1 MPVMMTEN
9 RELLVDVKTG
19 QSRVAI
25 PHHPVVSSSKM
36 TWQGFHHE
44 RHAIPEFAADD
55 VYHLNHVVVVQLNAP
70 AKVEGTVSGQ
80 RFDKEVRPQQVSFIP
95 AHAVISARCG
105 QRQEFAMIS
114 IEPRFLA
121 RAAHEVG
128 GANQLELTPTIAAD
142 DPLLASLVMGLD
154 HEAESGCPV
163 GNAYAESLA
172 SMVAVHLAAK
182 YSTQAPRLREST
194 GGLSRRQLAQALD
207 FVHANFAK
215 DVPLPTLAAVAGL
228 SPYHFARLF
237 KQSTGLAPHQYL
249 IRVRVERARGL
260 LLHGNESI
268 TSIATQVGFCDQSH
282 FSTHFKRIYGVTP
295 RVFIQQIAQR

>member
-1 MPVMMTEN
+1 MPEIMTEN

-19 QSRVAI
+19 TSRVAV
-25 PHHPVVSSSKM
+25 PHDPIVSSSKM

-44 RHAIPEFAADD
+44 RHAIPGFEADD

-70 AKVEGTVSGQ
+70 AKVEGTLAGV
-80 RFDKEVRPQQVSFIP
+80 RFEKEVRPQQVSLIP
-95 AHAVISARCG
+95 ARAMISARCE

-121 RAAHEVG
+121 RAAHEVVG
-128 GANQLELTPTIAAD
+128 LDQLELTPTIAAD

-154 HEAESGCPV
+154 QEAESGCPV

-172 SMVAVHLAAK
+172 SMLAVHLATK
-182 YSTQAPRLREST
+182 YSAQAPRLREST
-194 GGLSRRQLAQALD
+194 GGLTRRQLAQALD
-207 FVHANFAK
+207 FVHENFAK
-215 DVPLPTLAAVAGL
+215 DVPLTTLATVAGL
-228 SPYHFARLF
+228 STYHFARLF

-249 IRVRVERARGL
+249 LRVRVERARGL
-260 LLHGNESI
+260 MLHSNESI
-268 TSIATQVGFCDQSH
+268 ASIATQVGFCDQSH

-295 RVFIQQIAQR
+295 RAFIQQITKR

>member
-1 MPVMMTEN
+1 MKAVN

-19 QSRVAI
+19 KSRVAI
-25 PHHPVVSSSKM
+25 PYDPIVSSSKM
-36 TWQGFHHE
+36 SWQGFHHE
-44 RHAIPEFAADD
+44 RHSIPEFAANDF
-55 VYHLNHVVVVQLNAP
+55 YHLNHVVVVQLKAP
-70 AKVEGTVSGQ
+70 AKVEVKFSGQ
-80 RFDKEVRPQQVSFIP
+80 TFEKEVRPQQVSVIP
-95 AHAVISARCG
+95 ARALVSARCG
-105 QRQEFAMIS
+105 HRHEFAMIS

-128 GANQLELTPTIAAD
+128 GLDQLELTPTVAAD

-154 HEAESGCPV
+154 QEAESGCPV

-172 SMVAVHLAAK
+172 SMLAVHLATK
-182 YSTQAPRLREST
+182 YSTQAPRLREWN
-194 GGLSRRQLAQALD
+194 GGLTRRQLAQALD
-207 FVHANFAK
+207 FVHANFAQ
-215 DVPLPTLAAVAGL
+215 DVPLTTLASVAGL

-260 LLHGNESI
+260 MLHSNESI

-295 RVFIQQIAQR
+295 RTFIQQIARR

>member
-1 MPVMMTEN
+1 MMTEN

-25 PHHPVVSSSKM
+25 PHTPVVSSSKM

-44 RHAIPEFAADD
+44 RHAIPEFSADD

-80 RFDKEVRPQQVSFIP
+80 KFDKEVHPQQVSLIP

-121 RAAHEVG
+121 RAAHDVG
-128 GANQLELTPTIAAD
+128 GVCQLELTPTIAAD

-154 HEAESGCPV
+154 REAESGCPV
-163 GNAYAESLA
+163 GNVYAESLA
-172 SMVAVHLAAK
+172 AMVAVHLATK
-182 YSTQAPRLREST
+182 YSTQTPRLREST
-194 GGLSRRQLAQALD
+194 RGLTRRQLAQALD
-207 FVHANFAK
+207 FVHANFEK
-215 DVPLPTLAAVAGL
+215 DVPLTTLASVAGL
-228 SPYHFARLF
+228 STYHFARLF

-268 TSIATQVGFCDQSH
+268 TGVATQVGFCDQSH

-295 RVFIQQIAQR
+295 RAFIQQIAQR

>member
-1 MPVMMTEN
+1 MMTEN

-25 PHHPVVSSSKM
+25 PHRPVVSSSKM
-36 TWQGFHHE
+36 TWKGFHHE
-44 RHAIPEFAADD
+44 RHAIPGFAADG
-55 VYHLNHVVVVQLNAP
+55 VYHLNHVVVLQLKGT
-70 AKVEGTVSGQ
+70 AKVEGTVSGL
-80 RFDKEVRPQQVSFIP
+80 RFDKEVRPQQVSLIP
-95 AHAVISARCG
+95 AYAVISARCG
-105 QRQEFAMIS
+105 QCQEFAMIS

-128 GANQLELTPTIAAD
+128 GVGQLELTPTIAVD

-163 GNAYAESLA
+163 GNGYAESLA
-172 SMVAVHLAAK
+172 SMVAVHLATK
-182 YSTQAPRLREST
+182 YSTQVPRLREST

-215 DVPLPTLAAVAGL
+215 EVPLTALASVAGL
-228 SPYHFARLF
+228 SPFHFARLF

-249 IRVRVERARGL
+249 IRVRVEHARGL
-260 LLHGNESI
+260 LVHGNESI
-268 TSIATQVGFCDQSH
+268 TSVAIQVGFCDQSH